1 MSAYPAHSRQAS
13 LNPAEGLVTLVR
25 RALAGLRPTRG
36 TAFGLIIIGGL
47 IGFELFNYGTTEFAL
62 ADLLG
67 GQQFAGVRWATILA
81 LAFCAIDF
89 AGIARLFTPER
100 GQGASTEV
108 WYLLGAWFL
117 AATMN
122 AALTWWGV
130 SLALL
135 GHQGLGNEILG
146 REALLSGVPVFVA
159 VLVWLIRV
167 LMIGTLTLAGE
178 RLFTVGERR
187 PGLRVRHIAALRPT
201 TPAEGART
209 SPPPTPRPL
218 RAAPKPAASRDE
230 AYDEALVSDA
240 ASYRR

>member
-1 MSAYPAHSRQAS
+1 MSTFPAQPRQARFNI
-13 LNPAEGLVTLVR
+13 LEDLHRLIQRP
-25 RALAGLRPTRG
+25 LAALRPSRG
-36 TAFGLIIIGGL
+36 AAFGLIIVGGL

-62 ADLLG
+62 TDLLG
-67 GQQFAGVRWATILA
+67 TQHFAGVRWATILA
-81 LAFCAIDF
+81 IAFCAIDF

-100 GQGASTEV
+100 GQGGPTEV

-122 AALTWWGV
+122 ATLTWWGV

-146 REALLSGVPVFVA
+146 REALLGSVPVFVA

-178 RLFTVGERR
+178 RIFSMGERR
-187 PGLRVRHIAALRPT
+187 PALRVRHITAVRGRPASEAA
-201 TPAEGART
+201 PATMPAA
-209 SPPPTPRPL
+209 RPL
-218 RAAPKPAASRDE
+218 RAAPKPVMQRDE
-230 AYDEALVSDA
+230 SFDEASVPVSSA
-240 ASYRR
+240 YRR